1 MAAEAT
7 PRSYDL
13 TQRTLHWL
21 VAALMLVAVALGV
34 AAALMPAGVGPRP
47 ALLFVHKSLGMTVLV
62 LAVLRVGYRLYAG
75 APPYGATLGALMQ
88 AAARGEQVAL
98 YALMLA
104 LPVTG
109 YLTSTAGGHDV
120 SWFGLFAWPA
130 VVAPAKALAERAA
143 GAHLILAWA
152 VGALIALHLA
162 AAAWHYWVKR
172 DDIFARMWP
181 PAARAGGGRG

>member
-13 TQRTLHWL
+13 TLRTLHWL
-21 VAALMLVAVALGV
+21 MAALVLLAIALGA
-34 AAALMPAGVGPRP
+34 AAALLPAGVGARP
-47 ALLFVHKSLGMTVLV
+47 ALLFVHKSLGMTALVLV
-62 LAVLRVGYRLYAG
+62 VLRVGCRLAVG
-75 APPYGATLGALMQ
+75 APPYGDTLGALMQ
-88 AAARGEQVAL
+88 AAARGEQAAL
-98 YALMLA
+98 YALMAA

-109 YLTSTAGGHDV
+109 YVTSTAGGHEV

-130 VVAPAKALAERAA
+130 VVAPDKALASRAA
-143 GAHLILAWA
+143 EAHLVLAWA
-152 VGALIALHLA
+152 VGALVALHLA

-181 PAARAGGGRG
+181 SAARTGGGRG

>member
-13 TQRTLHWL
+13 TQRTFHWL
-21 VAALMLVAVALGV
+21 VAALMLVGIALGV
-34 AAALMPAGVGPRP
+34 AAALLPAGVGPRP
-47 ALLFVHKSLGMTVLV
+47 ALLFVHKSIGMTVLILV
-62 LAVLRVGYRLYAG
+62 VLRVGYRLYAG
-75 APPYGATLGALMQ
+75 APAYGEALGALMR
-88 AAARGEQVAL
+88 AAARAEHVDL

-104 LPVTG
+104 MPVTG
-109 YLTSTAGGHDV
+109 YVTSTAGGHDV

-130 VVAPAKALAERAA
+130 VVAPDKALAERAA
-143 GAHLILAWA
+143 GAHLVLAWA

-172 DDIFARMWP
+172 DDIVARMWP
-181 PAARAGGGRG
+181 SAAPADGGRG